1 MSEAANTDETPTMVT
16 STLFIG
22 VMAARST
29 HTLQH
34 LGITHILCLCAND
47 FGQTDSQLLDIF
59 QYKISRLLLDTLLI
73 FSIWF
78 GEILVS

>member
-1 MSEAANTDETPTMVT
+1 MAFMSEAANADETPTMVT

-29 HTLQH
+29 HSSIWALPTFFAS
-34 LGITHILCLCAND
+34 AND

-78 GEILVS
+78 G